1 MEQMKNCFTLIS
13 IVIKSFENSLKE
25 FNLPFVFLFTF
36 FLFWQLF
43 KCSSTLHCC
52 C

>member
-25 FNLPFVFLFTF
+25 FNLPFVLSVVDR
-36 FLFWQLF
+36 L
-43 KCSSTLHCC
+43 SN
-52 C
+52 